1 VCRVKPRGSGSPTRC
16 GAETGDA
23 DGGALSLPVTLMA
36 LATAWRANQE
46 NTHPLLHHGAAPLLG
61 FVAGEMDGRDPHP
74 RVPERRPGAPAWSPD
89 WSRIG
94 HRIRGMRCHAVGQLR
109 AMSSRFPWS
118 DVVSWDGA
126 LWAETRYVLLESVL
140 GFTALGG
147 SNPPP
152 SATGTPSD
160 LRRRPGPVGRGV
172 RVEGPCGPRSVQ
184 SGHRIARAA
193 VADRYPGRVPA
204 TVCASGPLTMTV
216 EEAGRLL
223 GISRGRRLPRRR
235 LRTDRSPPS
244 APAAG
249 CSSRPPA
256 CTSSSALTNPGD
268 AVGGAEGAW
277 ADGAER

>member
-152 SATGTPSD
+152 SATWQEHRLTNENASGDVSGGVLRGGFGPARSRLD
-160 LRRRPGPVGRGV
+160 DRLRR
-172 RVEGPCGPRSVQ
+172 
-184 SGHRIARAA
+184 GHRRPPRCAARW
-193 VADRYPGRVPA
+193 R
-204 TVCASGPLTMTV
+204 
-216 EEAGRLL
+216 
-223 GISRGRRLPRRR
+223 
-235 LRTDRSPPS
+235 
-244 APAAG
+244 
-249 CSSRPPA
+249 SRPPGRRDPPGRGERRVVA
-256 CTSSSALTNPGD
+256 PADVPSAARPGGRASSSPGARRERQAGVRRHRRD
-268 AVGGAEGAW
+268 RRRNGGRA
-277 ADGAER
+277 